1 GPGRALVGRRW
12 GGEGGMICAL
22 GGTDW
27 RSSKGNGVEGI
38 TTRRAA
44 SFTQDL
50 QQRIALLP
58 IGEIGYYFLVGAAL

>member
-1 GPGRALVGRRW
+1 
-12 GGEGGMICAL
+12 MICAL

>member
-1 GPGRALVGRRW
+1 MGSTYYIGVFPL
-12 GGEGGMICAL
+12 L
-22 GGTDW
+22 GGK
-27 RSSKGNGVEGI
+27 SFLIEQFGFSKTVA
-38 TTRRAA
+38 TRRAA